1 MNFIKEKINKL
12 SFDKKTVIKVVGI
25 LVVFAV
31 AIGTIVLIGH
41 NGKTTSSKEVQTT
54 TVQETTTKAEVAKTK
69 KVTKTKKTKTKK
81 KQPLYGKKYKKLKL
95 LKFTMINLSKR

>member
-1 MNFIKEKINKL
+1 MMAIELINISSFHPFKKRGENWFFVLKLYKKWEVEIKRMNFIKEKINKL

-54 TVQETTTKAEVAKTK
+54 TVQET
-69 KVTKTKKTKTKK
+69 
-81 KQPLYGKKYKKLKL
+81 KQRQK
-95 LKFTMINLSKR
+95 

>member
-1 MNFIKEKINKL
+1 MKLYKKWEVEIKRMNFIKEKINKL
-12 SFDKKTVIKVVGI
+12 SFDKKTVIKAVGI

-54 TVQETTTKAEVAKTK
+54 TTQAEVAKTK
-69 KVTKTKKTKTKK
+69 KVTKTKKTKT
-81 KQPLYGKKYKKLKL
+81 
-95 LKFTMINLSKR
+95 N